1 MPSPPDLS
9 GEFAIVA
16 AAGRSRLYA
25 RPVGTIV
32 ARTAGEV
39 DTALGQL
46 DDALAR
52 GLHAAGYLTFEA
64 GLALEPRLAALA
76 RPLPPERG
84 PLLWF
89 GLFEGF
95 AALPDDW
102 AADRVDDAGPAGP
115 AEPLIE
121 RQAYAAAFTGVQRL
135 IAAGDVYQINLT
147 FPCRVPVGGDP
158 IALYAALR
166 DRARAPHGGVIRT
179 DERAILSFSPELFF
193 RRDGQAIECRPMKGT
208 ATRGASAEKDRLAAS
223 ALSADPKQQAEN
235 LMIVDLLRNDIARLC
250 EPGSVSVPRL
260 FDVETY
266 PTVHQMT
273 STVTGTLRPDIS
285 AESLLRALFPCG
297 SITGAPKIRATEAI
311 LSLER
316 EPRGIYT
323 GSIGWFA
330 PDGSAEFNVA
340 IRTLDWPVGADSARY
355 GIGSGVVADSGEA
368 SEWRE
373 CLAKAEFLTREPG
386 RASARRSADNGAIGR
401 S

>member
-1 MPSPPDLS
+1 MAPAPDLS
-9 GEFAIVA
+9 GTFAVLA
-16 AAGRSRLYA
+16 ASGRDRLYA
-25 RPVGTIV
+25 KPVDSIV
-32 ARTAGEV
+32 ARTGEEV
-39 DTALGQL
+39 GEALTRL
-46 DDALAR
+46 DRALAS

-95 AALPDDW
+95 SDLSEDW
-102 AADRVDDAGPAGP
+102 TAELEAGAGAVGPAD
-115 AEPLIE
+115 PLIE
-121 RQAYAAAFTGVQRL
+121 RQAYAAAFAEVQRL

-147 FPCRVPVGGDP
+147 FPCRVPVSGDP
-158 IALYAALR
+158 VALYAALR
-166 DRARAPHGGVIRT
+166 DQARAPHGGIVRT
-179 DERAILSFSPELFF
+179 ADRSILSFSPELFF

-208 ATRGASAEKDRLAAS
+208 ATRGASAEKDRLAVA
-223 ALSADPKQQAEN
+223 ALSDDPKQQAEN
-235 LMIVDLLRNDIARLC
+235 LMIVDLLRNDIARIC
-250 EPGSVSVPRL
+250 QPGSVSVPRL

-266 PTVHQMT
+266 PTIHQMT
-273 STVTGTLRPDIS
+273 STVTGTLREGIG
-285 AESLLRALFPCG
+285 AEALLRALFPCG

-311 LSLER
+311 LAVEP

-340 IRTLDWPVGADSARY
+340 IRTLDWPTGAPFAHY

-373 CLAKAEFLTREPG
+373 CLAKAEVLTRPQ
-386 RASARRSADNGAIGR
+386 SAPKRTQAPRRS
-401 S
+401 

>member
-1 MPSPPDLS
+1 MPSVPDLS
-9 GEFAIVA
+9 GSFAVLA
-16 AAGRSRLYA
+16 ASGRDRLYA

-32 ARTAGEV
+32 AWNGAEV
-39 DTALGQL
+39 SHALTRL
-46 DDALAR
+46 DLALTE

-64 GLALEPRLAALA
+64 GLALEPRLATLA

-89 GLFEGF
+89 GLFEEFTDVPHDWTAGS
-95 AALPDDW
+95 AAE
-102 AADRVDDAGPAGP
+102 AAAGP

-121 RQAYAAAFTGVQRL
+121 RQAYAAAFAEVQRL

-147 FPCRVPVGGDP
+147 FPCRVPVSGDP
-158 IALYAALR
+158 VALYAALR
-166 DRARAPHGGVIRT
+166 DQARAPHGGILRT
-179 DERAILSFSPELFF
+179 ADRSILSFSPELFF

-208 ATRGASAEKDRLAAS
+208 ATRGASAEKDRRAVAT
-223 ALSADPKQQAEN
+223 LSGDPKQQAEN
-235 LMIVDLLRNDIARLC
+235 LMIVDLLRNDIARICL
-250 EPGSVSVPRL
+250 PGSVSVPRL

-266 PTVHQMT
+266 PTIHQMT
-273 STVTGTLRPDIS
+273 STVTGTLRPEIG
-285 AESLLRALFPCG
+285 AEALLRALFPCG

-311 LSLER
+311 LAVEP

-340 IRTLDWPVGADSARY
+340 IRTLDWPTGAAFARY
-355 GIGSGVVADSGEA
+355 GIGSGVVADSAEA

-373 CLAKAEFLTREPG
+373 CLAKAEVLTRPRTG
-386 RASARRSADNGAIGR
+386 LRLRQPPRRS
-401 S
+401 